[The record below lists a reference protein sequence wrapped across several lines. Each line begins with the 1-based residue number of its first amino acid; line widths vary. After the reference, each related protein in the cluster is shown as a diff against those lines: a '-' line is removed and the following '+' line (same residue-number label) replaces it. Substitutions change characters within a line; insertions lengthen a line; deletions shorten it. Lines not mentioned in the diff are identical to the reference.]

1 MEREKLNNG
10 YTSLKLTFAGVFR
23 FAQLDRIIFLVDIS
37 QMQTAFRTVSLS
49 YDVGSCLICHLDLV
63 LRRYPSTM
71 QRNQWTAAYAQ
82 LLRHWG
88 RSGIQQVPGSTP
100 QSITRAADWLV
111 ENTDSFSEEAL
122 IEQRPQE
129 PSTMGSD
136 LEATASIA
144 DPVVLKKESEPA
156 LNVALLSARTTTTPA
171 STSAAAVSI
180 GDGEWSSRS
189 LSVEDRQMAFNSLN
203 EQVILC
209 RKCEDIVCRRQR
221 TVFGIGSVNARVVMF
236 GEAPGAEEDRV
247 GEPFVGPAGELLD
260 KILLA
265 SGLKRPEVY
274 ILNALKC
281 RPPNN
286 RTPTDS
292 EIENCRPFFEAQL
305 ETIQPEFIVCWGAVA
320 VRAVLGS
327 TESIGRLRGRFHS
340 YRGAKVLVT
349 YHPAY
354 LLRTPDA
361 KKLTW
366 EDMKML
372 MREMGAPIPVRN

>member
-1 MEREKLNNG
+1 M
-10 YTSLKLTFAGVFR
+10 
-23 FAQLDRIIFLVDIS
+23 
-37 QMQTAFRTVSLS
+37 
-49 YDVGSCLICHLDLV
+49 H
-63 LRRYPSTM
+63 
-71 QRNQWTAAYAQ
+71 RNQWTAACAQ

-100 QSITRAADWLV
+100 QSITRAADWL
-111 ENTDSFSEEAL
+111 EEHEDSFQEAGL
-122 IEQRPQE
+122 IEQQP
-129 PSTMGSD
+129 
-136 LEATASIA
+136 TASSPIGSSQEASTIKA
-144 DPVVLKKESEPA
+144 DPVILVKESEPVSTES
-156 LNVALLSARTTTTPA
+156 LFPTTTLSA
-171 STSAAAVSI
+171 STSAPLTAVTK
-180 GDGEWSSRS
+180 GDGKWGSRS
-189 LSVEDRQMAFNSLN
+189 LSAVDRQTALDSLN

-236 GEAPGAEEDRV
+236 GEAPGAEEDRA
-247 GEPFVGPAGELLD
+247 GEPFVGPAGQLLD
-260 KILLA
+260 KILSV

-274 ILNALKC
+274 IVNALKC

-292 EIENCRPFFEAQL
+292 EIENCRPFFESQL

-354 LLRTPDA
+354 LLRMPDA

-372 MREMGAPIPVRN
+372 MIEMGTPIPARN

>member
-1 MEREKLNNG
+1 
-10 YTSLKLTFAGVFR
+10 
-23 FAQLDRIIFLVDIS
+23 
-37 QMQTAFRTVSLS
+37 
-49 YDVGSCLICHLDLV
+49 
-63 LRRYPSTM
+63 M
-71 QRNQWTAAYAQ
+71 QRNQWTAACAQ
-82 LLRHWG
+82 LLRHWD
-88 RSGIQQVPGSTP
+88 RSGIQQVPASTP
-100 QSITRAADWLV
+100 QSITRAGDWLM
-111 ENTDSFSEEAL
+111 EHEDSFHGEVLNEQLPQTLSPVRSAQEASPIIAASVML
-122 IEQRPQE
+122 AKDSKPV
-129 PSTMGSD
+129 ST
-136 LEATASIA
+136 ET
-144 DPVVLKKESEPA
+144 
-156 LNVALLSARTTTTPA
+156 LLSTTTLSAPA
-171 STSAAAVSI
+171 SASLTALTI
-180 GDGEWSSRS
+180 GDGKWSSRS
-189 LSVEDRQMAFNSLN
+189 LSVEDRQMALDSLN

-236 GEAPGAEEDRV
+236 GEAPGAEEDRA
-247 GEPFVGPAGELLD
+247 GEPFIGPAGQLLD
-260 KILLA
+260 KILSA

-274 ILNALKC
+274 IVNALKC

-292 EIENCRPFFEAQL
+292 EIENCRPFFTAQL

-349 YHPAY
+349 YHPDY